1 VLVNI
6 ATQDDAETVTFRA
19 KGFDRAFGARIY
31 TLDLPS
37 ELTAH
42 ASGSSDLA
50 RLCALAADGRLDP
63 QVELEC
69 SWRQPAE
76 ASTPCSAAASA
87 AKPCSTSTDPGPA
100 APPGR
105 NSPQKNFARPSPH
118 LRHVRKFLRPSVRLR
133 LDSTARMTFV
143 DIAPADQ
150 TAVEARWAS
159 YVADSGY
166 DGPLVMA
173 FAFGDSAELADEL
186 GLLVLHGP
194 KRATAELVQAFVAQ
208 DEPLPRVGDRCLVL
222 GGDGRPL
229 AIVRTTDVRV
239 GPLSSVDDRF
249 AWDEGEGDRT
259 RAWWLDAHT
268 RFFNRQC
275 AAMGLTFSDDIGV
288 VFERFELVW
297 PTIRT

>member
-1 VLVNI
+1 M
-6 ATQDDAETVTFRA
+6 T
-19 KGFDRAFGARIY
+19 DRAACTCGRKRQRHGNPE
-31 TLDLPS
+31 DPVGGMCGS
-37 ELTAH
+37 SCGPR
-42 ASGSSDLA
+42 SGSA
-50 RLCALAADGRLDP
+50 
-63 QVELEC
+63 
-69 SWRQPAE
+69 
-76 ASTPCSAAASA
+76 
-87 AKPCSTSTDPGPA
+87 PA
-100 APPGR
+100 A
-105 NSPQKNFARPSPH
+105 
-118 LRHVRKFLRPSVRLR
+118 LRRV
-133 LDSTARMTFV
+133 TFV

-150 TAVEARWAS
+150 TAVDAMWAS

-166 DGPLVMA
+166 DGPLVTA

-208 DEPLPRVGDRCLVL
+208 DEPLPWAGDRCLVL

-239 GPLSSVDDRF
+239 GPLSSAGDRF

-268 RFFNRQC
+268 RFFSRQC
-275 AAMGLTFSDDIGV
+275 TAMGLTFSDDIGV

>member
-1 VLVNI
+1 MGPCGMHDGRS
-6 ATQDDAETVTFRA
+6 TGT
-19 KGFDRAFGARIY
+19 
-31 TLDLPS
+31 
-37 ELTAH
+37 TAIKEDPVRGM
-42 ASGSSDLA
+42 SGSS
-50 RLCALAADGRLDP
+50 CGP
-63 QVELEC
+63 W
-69 SWRQPAE
+69 SGF
-76 ASTPCSAAASA
+76 ASA
-87 AKPCSTSTDPGPA
+87 ALP
-100 APPGR
+100 
-105 NSPQKNFARPSPH
+105 
-118 LRHVRKFLRPSVRLR
+118 
-133 LDSTARMTFV
+133 RMTFV

-150 TAVEARWAS
+150 RAVEAMWAS

-166 DGPLVMA
+166 DGPLVTA
-173 FAFGDSAELADEL
+173 YAFGDSAEMADEL

-194 KRATAELVQAFVAQ
+194 KRATAELVQAFATQ
-208 DEPLPRVGDRCLVL
+208 DEPMPRAGDRCLVL

-268 RFFNRQC
+268 RFFTRQC
-275 AAMGLTFSDDIGV
+275 TAMGLTFSDDIGV

>member
-1 VLVNI
+1 M
-6 ATQDDAETVTFRA
+6 
-19 KGFDRAFGARIY
+19 GSMYGSSCG
-31 TLDLPS
+31 PW
-37 ELTAH
+37 
-42 ASGSSDLA
+42 SGS
-50 RLCALAADGRLDP
+50 
-63 QVELEC
+63 
-69 SWRQPAE
+69 
-76 ASTPCSAAASA
+76 ASTALP
-87 AKPCSTSTDPGPA
+87 T
-100 APPGR
+100 
-105 NSPQKNFARPSPH
+105 
-118 LRHVRKFLRPSVRLR
+118 
-133 LDSTARMTFV
+133 MMFV

-150 TAVEARWAS
+150 AAGDAMWAS

-166 DGPLVMA
+166 DGPLVTA
-173 FAFGDSAELADEL
+173 YAFGDSAELADEL

-194 KRATAELVQAFVAQ
+194 KRATAELVQALVAQ

-268 RFFNRQC
+268 RFFKRQC
-275 AAMGLTFSDDIGV
+275 TAMGLTFSDDIGV

-297 PTIRT
+297 PPITT

>member
-1 VLVNI
+1 MRRKI
-6 ATQDDAETVTFRA
+6 TGITCMC
-19 KGFDRAFGARIY
+19 GSSCG
-31 TLDLPS
+31 PW
-37 ELTAH
+37 
-42 ASGSSDLA
+42 SGS
-50 RLCALAADGRLDP
+50 
-63 QVELEC
+63 
-69 SWRQPAE
+69 
-76 ASTPCSAAASA
+76 ASA
-87 AKPCSTSTDPGPA
+87 ALP
-100 APPGR
+100 
-105 NSPQKNFARPSPH
+105 
-118 LRHVRKFLRPSVRLR
+118 
-133 LDSTARMTFV
+133 RMTSV

-150 TAVEARWAS
+150 RAVDAMWAS

-166 DGPLVMA
+166 GGPLVTA

-194 KRATAELVQAFVAQ
+194 KRATAELVQAFVEQ
-208 DEPLPRVGDRCLVL
+208 DEPLPRAGDRCVVL

-268 RFFNRQC
+268 RFFNREC
-275 AAMGLTFSDDIGV
+275 TAMGLSFSDDIGV

-297 PTIRT
+297 PAIRT

>member
-1 VLVNI
+1 M
-6 ATQDDAETVTFRA
+6 
-19 KGFDRAFGARIY
+19 
-31 TLDLPS
+31 
-37 ELTAH
+37 
-42 ASGSSDLA
+42 SGSFCGPWS
-50 RLCALAADGRLDP
+50 G
-63 QVELEC
+63 
-69 SWRQPAE
+69 S
-76 ASTPCSAAASA
+76 ASA
-87 AKPCSTSTDPGPA
+87 A
-100 APPGR
+100 
-105 NSPQKNFARPSPH
+105 
-118 LRHVRKFLRPSVRLR
+118 LRRV
-133 LDSTARMTFV
+133 TFV

-150 TAVEARWAS
+150 TAVDAMWAS

-166 DGPLVMA
+166 DGPLVTA

-194 KRATAELVQAFVAQ
+194 KRATAELVQAFSAQ
-208 DEPLPRVGDRCLVL
+208 DEPLPRAGDRCLVL

-259 RAWWLDAHT
+259 RPWWLDAHT
-268 RFFNRQC
+268 RFFSRQC
-275 AAMGLTFSDDIGV
+275 TAMGLTFSDDIGV